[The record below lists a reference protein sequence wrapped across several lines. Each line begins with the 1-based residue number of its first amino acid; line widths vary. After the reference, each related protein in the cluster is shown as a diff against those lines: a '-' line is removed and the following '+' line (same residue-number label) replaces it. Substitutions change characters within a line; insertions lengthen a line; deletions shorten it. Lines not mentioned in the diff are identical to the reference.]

1 VSRIMPW
8 LVSVGLIFAGVVF
21 GFQSESPSRDG
32 TLWGYALL
40 GMMCLLLGSFF
51 AVLIWWRDSSAPK
64 GGYRHPME

>member
-1 VSRIMPW
+1 MPW

-21 GFQSESPSRDG
+21 GFRASTAISDR

-40 GMMCLLLGSFF
+40 GMMCLLLGSLF
-51 AVLIWWRDSSAPK
+51 AFMIWWRDSAGPK